1 MANGAKIMTYRKKIP
16 LPDDLKSARWP
27 MKRIL
32 LNKLM
37 EKMQNTDSISAIELA
52 DRLSVTPGRIRQIAL
67 SLGLSRKGRD
77 WLFTADDADRIAE
90 HTRAG
95 QNFTLLPVNAKAK

>member
-1 MANGAKIMTYRKKIP
+1 MR
-16 LPDDLKSARWP
+16 
-27 MKRIL
+27 
-32 LNKLM
+32 
-37 EKMQNTDSISAIELA
+37 NTENNSLSAIELA

-95 QNFTLLPVNAKAK
+95 QNFTLVPVGDAKNGRRENAR

>member
-1 MANGAKIMTYRKKIP
+1 MTCPKFD
-16 LPDDLKSARWP
+16 PDNSL
-27 MKRIL
+27 
-32 LNKLM
+32 
-37 EKMQNTDSISAIELA
+37 SAIELA
-52 DRLSVTPGRIRQIAL
+52 DRLRVTPGRIRQIAL

-95 QNFTLLPVNAKAK
+95 QNFTLVPLNGKATK